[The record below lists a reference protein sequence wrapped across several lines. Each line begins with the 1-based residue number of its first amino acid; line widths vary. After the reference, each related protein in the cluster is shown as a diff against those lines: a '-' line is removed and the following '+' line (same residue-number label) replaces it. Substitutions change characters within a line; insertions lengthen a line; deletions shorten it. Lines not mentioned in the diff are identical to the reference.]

1 MHMLGK
7 IIDMDRTDAFITFE
21 DGTTMDI
28 SLCRLPSPIKIGET
42 VDIPVST
49 SHLQNDKMNNFF

>member
-1 MHMLGK
+1 MLGK

-28 SLCRLPSPIKIGET
+28 SLSRLPTPINIGET
-42 VDIPVST
+42 VDIPINT
-49 SHLQNDKMNNFF
+49 SQLRNDKMNDFF

>member
-1 MHMLGK
+1 MIGK

-28 SLCRLPSPIKIGET
+28 SLSRLPTPIKIGET
-42 VDIPVST
+42 VDIPINS
-49 SHLQNDKMNNFF
+49 SSLQNDKMNNFF

>member
-1 MHMLGK
+1 MLGK

-28 SLCRLPSPIKIGET
+28 SLSRLPTPIKIGET
-42 VDIPVST
+42 VDIPIIT
-49 SHLQNDKMNNFF
+49 SPLQNDKMNNFF

>member
-1 MHMLGK
+1 MLGK

-28 SLCRLPSPIKIGET
+28 SLSRLPTPIKIGET
-42 VDIPVST
+42 IDIPINT
-49 SHLQNDKMNNFF
+49 SQLKNDKMNDFF

>member
-1 MHMLGK
+1 MLGK

-28 SLCRLPSPIKIGET
+28 SLSRLPTPIKIGET
-42 VDIPVST
+42 VDIPINT
-49 SHLQNDKMNNFF
+49 SQLKNDKMNDFF

>member
-1 MHMLGK
+1 MIGK

-28 SLCRLPSPIKIGET
+28 SLSRLPTPIKIGET
-42 VDIPVST
+42 VDIPIKT
-49 SHLQNDKMNNFF
+49 SPLQNDKMNNFF

>member
-1 MHMLGK
+1 MLGK

-28 SLCRLPSPIKIGET
+28 SLSRLPTPIKIGET
-42 VDIPVST
+42 VDIPINT
-49 SHLQNDKMNNFF
+49 SQLRNDKMNDFF

>member
-1 MHMLGK
+1 MLGK

-28 SLCRLPSPIKIGET
+28 SLSRLHNSVKIGET
-42 VDIPVST
+42 VDIPINT
-49 SHLQNDKMNNFF
+49 SSFRNDTMNNIF

>member
-1 MHMLGK
+1 MIGK

-28 SLCRLPSPIKIGET
+28 SLSRLPTPLKIGET
-42 VDIPVST
+42 VDIPVNT
-49 SHLQNDKMNNFF
+49 SPLKNDTMNNFF

>member
-1 MHMLGK
+1 MIGK

-28 SLCRLPSPIKIGET
+28 SLSRLPTPIKIGET
-42 VDIPVST
+42 VDIPIKRSP
-49 SHLQNDKMNNFF
+49 LQNDRMNNFF